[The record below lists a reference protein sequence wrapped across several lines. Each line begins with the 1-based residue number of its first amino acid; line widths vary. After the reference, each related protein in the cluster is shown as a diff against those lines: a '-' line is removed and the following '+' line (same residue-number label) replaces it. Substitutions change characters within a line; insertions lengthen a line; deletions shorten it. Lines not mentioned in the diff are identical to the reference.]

1 MKLLSV
7 TGVGKSGHC
16 WTQNLPADSKVFSFG
31 DRILVA
37 SPMGMMYLD
46 SEGDWYQATSY
57 PKVYQDND

>member
-7 TGVGKSGHC
+7 TGVGSKGRV

-57 PKVYQDND
+57 PKIHQDND